1 MNYSFN
7 RQTGFTLIEILIA
20 IALLAVIAAIV
31 VPNVTG
37 FLGR

>member
-1 MNYSFN
+1 MNNIFK
-7 RQTGFTLIEILIA
+7 RDAGFTLIEILIA
-20 IALLAVIAAIV
+20 IALLAVISAII

>member
-1 MNYSFN
+1 MIKLFK
-7 RQTGFTLIEILIA
+7 REKGFTLIEILIA

-37 FLGR
+37 LFRK